1 MGIEVGTIK
10 LPVRSIHKLSDLAVR
25 TQKVR
30 GRYSDGGGLYLNV
43 GPSGGKSWVF
53 MWTPPGAKRREMG
66 LGSYPAAGL
75 AAARTLAQGC
85 REAVA
90 QGRDP
95 LQERRAVKGAEK
107 PKTFAEAA
115 EAFIA
120 TATPGWRNS
129 KHAAQW
135 TMTLG
140 DAYCSRIRGKPVAVI
155 DKEDVLAIL
164 APIWTTKSATASRL
178 RARIERVLNF
188 ARTKGW
194 RPAGENPAT
203 WRGNLENTLP
213 RKIKLQRGHHAAM
226 PYKEVGALVTKLRG
240 LEAMAARALEFTILC
255 ASRSGETT
263 GARWS
268 EFDLEKAIWT
278 IPANRMKAGQTHI
291 VPLSRQ
297 AVTLLDAT
305 PCGEDRG
312 FCVSR
317 PEAQTTTLQ
326 HGHDDGFCGRLK
338 FADITVHG
346 FRSAFRDFAGDETSF
361 AREVAEQ
368 ALAHKVGD
376 ATERAYRRASALE
389 KRRELMQLWADYL
402 DKKPRGKVVHLE
414 EARIRA

>member
-1 MGIEVGTIK
+1 MEVGTIK

-95 LQERRAVKGAEK
+95 LQERKAEKGAEK

-140 DAYCSRIRGKPVAVI
+140 DAYCSSIREKPVAEV

-164 APIWTTKSATASRL
+164 APIWTAKSETASRL

-194 RPAGENPAT
+194 RPAGENPAA

-213 RKIKLQRGHHAAM
+213 KRIKLQRGHHAAM

-240 LEAMAARALEFTILC
+240 LQAMAARALEFTILC
-255 ASRSGETT
+255 ASRSGETI
-263 GARWS
+263 GAQWS
-268 EFDLEKAIWT
+268 EFDLEKALWT

-297 AVTLLDAT
+297 AISLLERLHAAGTGDFVF
-305 PCGEDRG
+305 PGEKPR
-312 FCVSR
+312 R
-317 PEAQTTTLQ
+317 PLSGMAMTMLLR
-326 HGHDDGFCGRLK
+326 RLK
-338 FADITVHG
+338 SGWTSPFTASAAHSETLPVTRPALRARSRSRRWRTRWAMPRSELIAAHRPW
-346 FRSAFRDFAGDETSF
+346 RSA
-361 AREVAEQ
+361 
-368 ALAHKVGD
+368 
-376 ATERAYRRASALE
+376 AS
-389 KRRELMQLWADYL
+389 
-402 DKKPRGKVVHLE
+402 
-414 EARIRA
+414 

>member
-1 MGIEVGTIK
+1 
-10 LPVRSIHKLSDLAVR
+10 
-25 TQKVR
+25 
-30 GRYSDGGGLYLNV
+30 
-43 GPSGGKSWVF
+43 
-53 MWTPPGAKRREMG
+53 
-66 LGSYPAAGL
+66 
-75 AAARTLAQGC
+75 
-85 REAVA
+85 
-90 QGRDP
+90 
-95 LQERRAVKGAEK
+95 
-107 PKTFAEAA
+107 
-115 EAFIA
+115 
-120 TATPGWRNS
+120 
-129 KHAAQW
+129 
-135 TMTLG
+135 MTLG
-140 DAYCSRIRGKPVAVI
+140 HAYCSSIREKPVAVI

-164 APIWTTKSATASRL
+164 APIWTAKSETASRL

-194 RPAGENPAT
+194 RPAGENPAV

-213 RKIKLQRGHHAAM
+213 KRLKLQRGHHAAM

-255 ASRSGETT
+255 ASRSGE
-263 GARWS
+263 AINAQWS
-268 EFDLEKAIWT
+268 EFELDKAVWT

-297 AVTLLDAT
+297 AIALLEQLHAAGTGDFIFPGEKPRRPLSSMAMPTLL
-305 PCGEDRG
+305 R
-312 FCVSR
+312 
-317 PEAQTTTLQ
+317 
-326 HGHDDGFCGRLK
+326 RLK
-338 FADITVHG
+338 LDDITVHG

-402 DKKPRGKVVHLE
+402 DKKAKGKVVHLE